1 MVMQGGLGSWA
12 ALDAWRRSNES
23 GGEKLADG
31 AGVFTHLWSV
41 GRAAAAE
48 RMVVFLL
55 TVLVKGFAAG
65 QPSCLGPPYL
75 LATFHGGSSSSDV
88 NQVALRA
95 SHTHT
100 HAG

>member
-1 MVMQGGLGSWA
+1 MNQRGRKWTP
-12 ALDAWRRSNES
+12 E
-23 GGEKLADG
+23 
-31 AGVFTHLWSV
+31 FTLFFVV
-41 GRAAAAE
+41 GRAAVW
-48 RMVVFLL
+48 MVVFLL
-55 TVLVKGFAAG
+55 TVLGFAAG

-88 NQVALRA
+88 NQAALRA

>member
-1 MVMQGGLGSWA
+1 MSSNILNRFR
-12 ALDAWRRSNES
+12 LFTLRSM
-23 GGEKLADG
+23 
-31 AGVFTHLWSV
+31 V
-41 GRAAAAE
+41 GRASAL

-55 TVLVKGFAAG
+55 TVLVKGFAAD

-75 LATFHGGSSSSDV
+75 LATFHGGQKSSDV

>member
-1 MVMQGGLGSWA
+1 MEGPSSHFV
-12 ALDAWRRSNES
+12 
-23 GGEKLADG
+23 
-31 AGVFTHLWSV
+31 V
-41 GRAAAAE
+41 GRAAVW
-48 RMVVFLL
+48 MVVFLL
-55 TVLVKGFAAG
+55 TVLGFAAD

>member
-1 MVMQGGLGSWA
+1 MNQGCLQGGVKNG
-12 ALDAWRRSNES
+12 
-23 GGEKLADG
+23 
-31 AGVFTHLWSV
+31 FTPCFVV
-41 GRAAAAE
+41 GRAAVW
-48 RMVVFLL
+48 MVVFLL
-55 TVLVKGFAAG
+55 TVLGFAAD